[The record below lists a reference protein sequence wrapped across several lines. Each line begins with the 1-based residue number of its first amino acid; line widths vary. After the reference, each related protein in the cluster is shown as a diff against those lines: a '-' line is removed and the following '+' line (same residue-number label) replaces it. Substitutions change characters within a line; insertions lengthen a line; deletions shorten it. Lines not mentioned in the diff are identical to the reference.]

1 MRKLI
6 FPMTLFLLVFFAS
19 GCLIGGTLPSGSASL
34 DPGFAQNINTFAIE
48 LLKALWEEQEENL
61 FISPASIELALSM
74 AANGARGATQLEM
87 LESLEFAPL
96 EMNAVNQHNANLVKA
111 LNLRNGK
118 VTLSLANSLWTREG
132 VPFYEDYLQ
141 TVQQFYQA
149 EAHQVD
155 FANPQTVA
163 LINQWVREK
172 TYGKISEILDRLSDW
187 DVLVLLNAV
196 YFKGKWEYTFDPAN
210 TQSLPFYSSQ
220 GTQEIPTMWQ
230 KGSFDYFE
238 NQTLQAIR
246 LPYADE
252 RFSMYI
258 FLPRAQ
264 EGLQEL
270 LATLTANSLI
280 NWIQSMEER
289 EGEIYLPRFRLSFER
304 SLNTTLQ
311 NLGMRLAFDPQNA
324 DFGAMFPIP
333 PNAFLSEVKHKSI
346 LEVNEEGTTAAA
358 VTSVIVGITAILPEE
373 PFVMRVDHPFLLL
386 IRDEESGLFL
396 FLGAVENPE
405 AL

>member
-1 MRKLI
+1 M
-6 FPMTLFLLVFFAS
+6 
-19 GCLIGGTLPSGSASL
+19 
-34 DPGFAQNINTFAIE
+34 
-48 LLKALWEEQEENL
+48 
-61 FISPASIELALSM
+61 
-74 AANGARGATQLEM
+74 
-87 LESLEFAPL
+87 
-96 EMNAVNQHNANLVKA
+96 
-111 LNLRNGK
+111 
-118 VTLSLANSLWTREG
+118 
-132 VPFYEDYLQ
+132 
-141 TVQQFYQA
+141 
-149 EAHQVD
+149 D

-172 TYGKISEILDRLSDW
+172 TYGKISKILDQLSDW

-196 YFKGKWEYTFDPAN
+196 YFKGKWEYTFDATN
-210 TQSLPFYSSQ
+210 TQPLPFYSSQ
-220 GTQEIPTMWQ
+220 GTQDIPTMWQ

-270 LATLTANSLI
+270 LTALTADSLI

-304 SLNTTLQ
+304 SLNATLQ

-324 DFGAMFPIP
+324 DFGAMLPIP
-333 PNAFLSEVKHKSI
+333 PNVFLSEVKHKSI

-373 PFVMRVDHPFLLL
+373 RFVMRVDHPFLLL

>member
-1 MRKLI
+1 MRRL
-6 FPMTLFLLVFFAS
+6 TLVMILLLVFSVS
-19 GCLIGGTLPSGSASL
+19 GCLVEGILPSGSASL
-34 DPGFAQNINTFAIE
+34 DPGFAQNINALGVK
-48 LLKALWEEQEENL
+48 LLKALWEERQENL

-87 LESLEFAPL
+87 LESLELASL
-96 EMNAVNQHNANLVKA
+96 EMNAVNQYNANLVEA

-118 VTLSLANSLWTREG
+118 VTLSVANSLWAREG

-149 EAHQVD
+149 EAHLVD

-172 TYGKISEILDRLSDW
+172 TYGKISEILNQLSDW

-196 YFKGKWEYTFDPAN
+196 YFKGKWEYTFDAAN
-210 TQSLPFYSSQ
+210 TQPLPFYSSES
-220 GTQEIPTMWQ
+220 TQDIPTMWQ

-238 NQTLQAIR
+238 DQTLQAIR

-264 EGLQEL
+264 DGLPDL
-270 LATLTANSLI
+270 LESININSLKS
-280 NWIQSMEER
+280 WIQSMEER

-304 SLNTTLQ
+304 SLNVTLQ
-311 NLGMRLAFDPQNA
+311 NLGMQLAFDPQNA
-324 DFGAMFPIP
+324 DFGAMLPIP
-333 PNAFLSEVKHKSI
+333 PNVFLSEVKHKSI

-358 VTSVIVGITAILPEE
+358 VTSVIVGITALPPEE
-373 PFVMRVDHPFLLL
+373 RFVMRVDHPFLLL